1 MRLGNVW
8 YQEQPRVAI
17 RDLSGSGVRLVPS
30 LWEGARVES
39 TDDLWGML
47 GDSQEAARLARAAE
61 ELLGL
66 GQVTMRPPV
75 LRPSK
80 VLCVGLNY
88 RRHAIETGMA
98 IPTVPVI
105 FNKFPSTLAADGQPI
120 AIPAATQQMDYEA
133 ELVIV
138 MGRSADHVKAEE
150 SARYVAGY
158 TVGNDVSAR
167 DLQLRTSQWLLGKSS
182 PGFAPLGPYLVTTDE
197 VPEPHNLVIR
207 LWRNE
212 ILCQDSNTADM
223 IFTVPELIAYL
234 STIWPLEPGDIIY
247 TGTPE
252 GVILGQPETE
262 RDWLRVDDVVR
273 VEIEG
278 LGELTNRFI

>member
-8 YQEQPRVAI
+8 YEEKPRVAI

-30 LWEGARVES
+30 LWEGVRVES

-47 GDSQEAARLARAAE
+47 GNSEEAARLVRAAE
-61 ELLGL
+61 EFLRLD
-66 GQVTMRPPV
+66 QVRMRPPV

-88 RRHAIETGMA
+88 RQHAIETGMA

-105 FNKFPSTLAADGQPI
+105 FNKFPSALAADGQPI
-120 AIPAATQQMDYEA
+120 AIPPATQQMDYEA

-138 MGRSADHVKAEE
+138 MGRSADHVKTEE
-150 SARYVAGY
+150 SVRYVAGY

-182 PGFAPLGPYLVTTDE
+182 PGFAPLGPFLVTTDE
-197 VPEPHNLVIR
+197 VPEPHNLAIR
-207 LWRNE
+207 LWRNG
-212 ILCQDSNTADM
+212 IPCQDSNTSDM

-252 GVILGQPETE
+252 GVILGHPEAE
-262 RDWLRVDDVVR
+262 RDWLRGDDVVR

-278 LGELTNRFI
+278 VGELTNRFV